1 MSIERSEKKKTVSD
15 LTQKEILEDLD
26 YWLTQT
32 QARCPA
38 FVDEMFDII
47 RQYTKELE
55 KRLEK

>member
-1 MSIERSEKKKTVSD
+1 MSVERSEKKKTVSD

-32 QARCPA
+32 QMRCPP
-38 FVDEMFDII
+38 FCDEMFDII
-47 RQYTKELE
+47 RMYTKELE